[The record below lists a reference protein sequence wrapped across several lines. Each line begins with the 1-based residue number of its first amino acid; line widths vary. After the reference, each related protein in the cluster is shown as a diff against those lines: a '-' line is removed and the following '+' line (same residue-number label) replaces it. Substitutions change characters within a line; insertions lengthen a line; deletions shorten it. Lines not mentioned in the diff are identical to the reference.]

1 MLWRFLFLPHVVFVR
16 LRKGPCMHGLWRLRS
31 LTCQEVNI
39 HGLISHSRRTL
50 PFTVT
55 TPSSRDTGAVLRVLG
70 RVCSL
75 LRFDVNHR
83 LWPLAS
89 QYTTAPSNY
98 KFAI

>member
-1 MLWRFLFLPHVVFVR
+1 
-16 LRKGPCMHGLWRLRS
+16 MHGLWRLRS

>member
-1 MLWRFLFLPHVVFVR
+1 MHWDFTSCTA
-16 LRKGPCMHGLWRLRS
+16 KG
-31 LTCQEVNI
+31 TQEGGYANSAARAYLNLSFRASNI